1 MEMDTTYMVVMAWIA
16 VAVALTLWYLW
27 RER

>member
-1 MEMDTTYMVVMAWIA
+1 METDMTYWVVMAWIA
-16 VAVALTLWYLW
+16 VAVALTVWYLW